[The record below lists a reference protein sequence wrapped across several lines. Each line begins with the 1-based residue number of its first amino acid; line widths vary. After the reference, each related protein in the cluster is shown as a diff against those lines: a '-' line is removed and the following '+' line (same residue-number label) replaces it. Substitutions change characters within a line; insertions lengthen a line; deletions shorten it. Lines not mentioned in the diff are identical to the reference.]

1 MFSTAAS
8 SPCVPTSRRALHR
21 SSSGRCAPVVVA
33 VLPKPAR
40 REMLLQS
47 SSFLLLGSL
56 FNFGRVDRP
65 SSLCVLLRKLEG
77 GWRAASQFPFPLSFF
92 LSSLL
97 THALTGASSVLPARS
112 RRVDEG
118 KQEAP
123 RHVSRTRLSWACA
136 LALRTASPRRK
147 RQTTQIIVRSCWLHV
162 FLSVFSLPLPDV
174 PPWTYN
180 PEDIRTRKGDAITR
194 QRAMEELGS
203 SDLRTSCAKN
213 SLRSSPVKAVK
224 TTKPDG
230 FTPTIVKQT
239 DDYLYVEVRFIPLM
253 FPQIVLLTRCLSVR
267 EPHVWLRGRC

>member
-1 MFSTAAS
+1 M
-8 SPCVPTSRRALHR
+8 
-21 SSSGRCAPVVVA
+21 
-33 VLPKPAR
+33 
-40 REMLLQS
+40 
-47 SSFLLLGSL
+47 
-56 FNFGRVDRP
+56 
-65 SSLCVLLRKLEG
+65 
-77 GWRAASQFPFPLSFF
+77 
-92 LSSLL
+92 
-97 THALTGASSVLPARS
+97 
-112 RRVDEG
+112 
-118 KQEAP
+118 
-123 RHVSRTRLSWACA
+123 
-136 LALRTASPRRK
+136 
-147 RQTTQIIVRSCWLHV
+147 
-162 FLSVFSLPLPDV
+162 